1 MANKT
6 GVYDFSKCIVLIKHP
21 LYSGN
26 IVIDGFM
33 NDTSITVA
41 RADPRWSNNSSGDA
55 KASTLVRNPVNA
67 GTITFTLN
75 QSTDSLAKLNAIAK
89 HADISDGSD
98 LMFEI
103 TIADKSSGSFHFS
116 RDAIVGDPES
126 VEYGREENG
135 REFQIQCGS
144 IENNLNGSAKV
155 PQETLR
161 IIQAL
166 GFDLDESRVADY

>member
-21 LYSGN
+21 LYDGN

-33 NDTSITVA
+33 NDSSIAVA
-41 RADPRWSNNSSGDA
+41 RTDPRWTQNPSGDG
-55 KASTLVRNPVNA
+55 KASTLVRNPIDA
-67 GTITFTLN
+67 GTITFSLN
-75 QSTDSLAKLNAIAK
+75 QSTDSLAKMNAIAQ
-89 HADISDGSD
+89 HSNISDGKD
-98 LMFEI
+98 LLFEI
-103 TIADKSSGSFHFS
+103 TVADKSSGSFHFC
-116 RDAIVGDPES
+116 RDAIVGDPET

-144 IENNLNGSAKV
+144 LVNQIQGSAKI

-166 GFDLDESRVADY
+166 GFDVDASRVADY

>member
-21 LYSGN
+21 LYEGN
-26 IVIDGFM
+26 ILIDGFM

-41 RADPRWSNNSSGDA
+41 RNDPRWSQNSSGDG
-55 KASTLVRNPVNA
+55 KSSTLVRNPIDA

-75 QSTDSLAKLNAIAK
+75 QSTDALAKMNAIAQ
-89 HADISDGSD
+89 HANVSDGHD
-98 LMFEI
+98 LLFEI
-103 TIADKSSGSFHFS
+103 TVADKSSGSFHFS

-135 REFQIQCGS
+135 REFQVQCGS
-144 IENNLNGSAKV
+144 LTNNLNGSAKV

-166 GFDLDESRVADY
+166 GFDLDASRVADY